1 MIKRFLRMTPQL
13 RIADT
18 NLGGA
23 IKARF
28 KEGLMDVVETR
39 RLRIYVSNCTFI
51 PVPDTICLHTINR
64 SQRLESPRKWQFI
77 SRITYRL
84 TSSEPSH
91 SLLYFTLNPMK
102 QTFLEK
108 HKINSTI
115 CWLIIQLYFG
125 LTFKC
130 YPLDMAPI
138 NRYRVYE
145 SYWYVEFAHSFTSS
159 CMIGIMMGLV
169 KEIWMT
175 NVSVLRIL
183 LLL

>member
-64 SQRLESPRKWQFI
+64 SQRLESPRK
-77 SRITYRL
+77 
-84 TSSEPSH
+84 
-91 SLLYFTLNPMK
+91 
-102 QTFLEK
+102 
-108 HKINSTI
+108 
-115 CWLIIQLYFG
+115 
-125 LTFKC
+125 
-130 YPLDMAPI
+130 
-138 NRYRVYE
+138 
-145 SYWYVEFAHSFTSS
+145 
-159 CMIGIMMGLV
+159 
-169 KEIWMT
+169 
-175 NVSVLRIL
+175 
-183 LLL
+183 